1 MWRVDE
7 KRFRSDGSVMDGVVC
22 SFRMPSAES
31 FSLSTK
37 TALILGLTQS
47 LPRPASVATP
57 QRLSLKRRPSVV
69 LPSQTT
75 LARRCAASPRTVFAR
90 VAEWPPSVQSP
101 AAGEPVASAS
111 VVSTCVERIL
121 PVGIVL

>member
-22 SFRMPSAES
+22 SFRMPSAIES

-57 QRLSLKRRPSVV
+57 KDSPSSVV
-69 LPSQTT
+69 LLSYFHP
-75 LARRCAASPRTVFAR
+75 
-90 VAEWPPSVQSP
+90 
-101 AAGEPVASAS
+101 
-111 VVSTCVERIL
+111 
-121 PVGIVL
+121 